1 MEVAIKEAIRTVLK
15 DNDLADRPSLF
26 QMQCFILQKEPT
38 IQGKLHQCLLELKSR
53 QDSLSAI
60 DLEIDDQHDK
70 LEYIDIEMQKKIR
83 QVPNDELGERE
94 KKLIIRQSERHKTST
109 VNHIAKI
116 SRTKKNIEE
125 ECQFWMSAFF
135 QLSKREALKQW
146 DDPEVQKEYWN
157 EKLRQEVNLRLL
169 LRQLPDMETMRSI
182 MSLHEDSPVKK
193 KTVEMLQQYNQQI
206 AQKQSAIDAKEEPI
220 YQKKEINV

>member
-1 MEVAIKEAIRTVLK
+1 METTIKEAIRTVLK

-38 IQGKLHQCLLELKSR
+38 VQGKLHQCLLELKSR
-53 QDSLSAI
+53 QESLDAI
-60 DLEIDDQHDK
+60 DLEIEEQEDRLEMLDIDLHRK
-70 LEYIDIEMQKKIR
+70 LKI
-83 QVPNDELGERE
+83 VPTDEFNERE
-94 KKLIIRQSERHKTST
+94 KSIVIRHGERQKFAT
-109 VNHIAKI
+109 VNHIQKL
-116 SRTKKNIEE
+116 SRKKKNIEE
-125 ECQFWMSAFF
+125 ECQFWVSAFY

-182 MSLHEDSPVKK
+182 LALHDDSPLKK
-193 KTVEMLQQYNQQI
+193 KTVEMLQQYNQQV
-206 AQKQSAIDAKEEPI
+206 ANAVKPQLVEPKAEEASI
-220 YQKKEINV
+220 